1 MTKEQ
6 GRDERRF
13 FSTAELRA
21 PRTAYQEPQGR
32 YDRGF
37 FSTDDIAW
45 GAAVVAGAFV
55 SAFAFGYLFLSLLT
69 ETGSS
74 GTVFDPYGTGCVTGV
89 WQYERLPTHECG
101 PFAATLLSN
110 RWMPRAGGFAP
121 ARVAFV
127 LALKVAGWSFLAAVV
142 WRALGKCVHWIERT
156 ASRR

>member
-1 MTKEQ
+1 MTKEK
-6 GRDERRF
+6 GRYDF
-13 FSTAELRA
+13 RA

-55 SAFAFGYLFLSLLT
+55 SAFAFGYLFFSLLT
-69 ETGSS
+69 ETGRD
-74 GTVFDPYGTGCVTGV
+74 GTVFDPYGTGCFDGNAR
-89 WQYERLPTHECG
+89 WEGALPNYECG
-101 PFAATLLSN
+101 PFAATLLFN
-110 RWMPRAGGFAP
+110 NLIGPRLGAAFAP
-121 ARVAFV
+121 ERFAFV